1 MAMSLE
7 ALKKITADRSSTANP
22 ENLAAKINPV
32 DVELI
37 GLTEIVKIYET
48 KAVDKPA
55 FWSAN

>member
-1 MAMSLE
+1 LRHR
-7 ALKKITADRSSTANP
+7 KKLISDRSSAANL
-22 ENLAAKINPV
+22 ENLAAKIDPV